1 MLQLFGY
8 DMKQNGSGRSNTN
21 TKPAYVWAL
30 CRTLRRKN
38 WDLGICR
45 LKYWGWVGLVG
56 LMESHAMEWG
66 SEFWR
71 LGQVSM
77 DLGSCIMWN
86 LTKLVASTIFY
97 MPFMGSSKNRCTF
110 SLGAH
115 FWEVSCRVAR
125 LPGWL
130 PGWFPPST
138 PICWARSTATSAW
151 GAGRGRSNTWAVAAN
166 EVFTM
171 SYILTG
177 WMGIVYAVAYI
188 YVYIYT
194 AFF

>member
-30 CRTLRRKN
+30 CRTLRRRN

-77 DLGSCIMWN
+77 DLGSCVMWN

-97 MPFMGSSKNRCTF
+97 MPFICPSWVPAKI
-110 SLGAH
+110 GAH
-115 FWEVSCRVAR
+115 FRWEPILGRFLFG
-125 LPGWL
+125 LPGCPVGFHHPLRFAGPGPLQPVLEVQGGGGQTLEQLL
-130 PGWFPPST
+130 PTRFLQCLIYSPVE
-138 PICWARSTATSAW
+138 W
-151 GAGRGRSNTWAVAAN
+151 G
-166 EVFTM
+166 
-171 SYILTG
+171 
-177 WMGIVYAVAYI
+177 
-188 YVYIYT
+188 
-194 AFF
+194 